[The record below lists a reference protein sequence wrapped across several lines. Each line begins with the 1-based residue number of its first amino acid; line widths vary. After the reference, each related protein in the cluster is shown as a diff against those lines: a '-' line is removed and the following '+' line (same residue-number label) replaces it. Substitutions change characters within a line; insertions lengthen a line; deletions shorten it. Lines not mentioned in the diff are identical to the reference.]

1 MDDDIVKRLR
11 SEMHYRPDSAVI
23 AAAADLIEAQQAEIE
38 RLRVENNEQ
47 NNDITR
53 LLAEVVR
60 LRAVRNAEH
69 ALADQLAGELRV
81 ATEYADWP
89 EPDHLRQARSVLA
102 AYEEAR
108 RG

>member
-1 MDDDIVKRLR
+1 MCDDIVSLVRRLHAELVR
-11 SEMHYRPDSAVI
+11 TGGSAWNDV
-23 AAAADLIEAQQAEIE
+23 ADEIE
-38 RLRVENNEQ
+38 RLRQ
-47 NNDITR
+47 
-53 LLAEVVR
+53 AER
-60 LRAVRNAEH
+60 

>member
-1 MDDDIVKRLR
+1 
-11 SEMHYRPDSAVI
+11 
-23 AAAADLIEAQQAEIE
+23 
-38 RLRVENNEQ
+38 
-47 NNDITR
+47 
-53 LLAEVVR
+53 
-60 LRAVRNAEH
+60 
-69 ALADQLAGELRV
+69 LAGELRV